1 MPPREFW
8 RDHEHRFPVLAAL
21 ARDFLSVP
29 ATGAGVERLFNS
41 ARDICHY
48 RRGSL
53 QLSTIQD
60 LMLLMCG
67 IRFDLEEE
75 QLAFI
80 QEHATETEIELQQ
93 EEIDES
99 TQGDI
104 LEISDNEEG
113 PSESHS
119 KRRRSVNEPTEEPE
133 EPESEEPDL
142 PEQNTQRVSGRVRKR
157 SRLLDG
163 YQI

>member
-8 RDHEHRFPVLAAL
+8 RDHQHTFPVLASI
-21 ARDFLSVP
+21 ARDILSVP

-53 QLSTIQD
+53 QSSTIQD

-75 QLAFI
+75 QLAFVR
-80 QEHATETEIELQQ
+80 EYATEDEIELQK
-93 EEIDES
+93 EEVNERTQDEM
-99 TQGDI
+99 

-113 PSESHS
+113 PSQQNS
-119 KRRRSVNEPTEEPE
+119 KRQRGVLSDDEPE
-133 EPESEEPDL
+133 EEHDDEPRL
-142 PEQNTQRVSGRVRKR
+142 PEQNTQRASGRIRKR

-163 YQI
+163 YEA

>member
-1 MPPREFW
+1 MSPREFW
-8 RDHEHRFPVLAAL
+8 RDHQHTFPVLASI
-21 ARDFLSVP
+21 ARDILSVP

-53 QLSTIQD
+53 QSSTIQD

-75 QLAFI
+75 QLAFVR
-80 QEHATETEIELQQ
+80 EYATEDEIELQK
-93 EEIDES
+93 EEVNERTQDE
-99 TQGDI
+99 TI
-104 LEISDNEEG
+104 EISDNDEG
-113 PSESHS
+113 PSQQNS
-119 KRRRSVNEPTEEPE
+119 KRQRSVLSDNEPE
-133 EPESEEPDL
+133 EEVDDEPQL
-142 PEQNTQRVSGRVRKR
+142 PEQNTQRASGRVRKR

-163 YQI
+163 YEA